1 MKYPALLLCAS
12 VVLSLQCLAQ
22 EPEEGTHAPDG
33 GTIEQINSILIP
45 PVPHAPFTC
54 TVTAEWTKV
63 LEDGSTQTLQ
73 NHRLVVRDSAGRI
86 YQERRRLV
94 PKDSPSDVQRLEIS
108 DPAEHTK
115 YFCVTETHVCRLAD
129 YTGPE
134 AASAQPMGQKED
146 SFGTLLREDLGR
158 TSVSGMDAI
167 GTRETRTLKPGAI
180 GNDST
185 ISIVKEIWYSP
196 QLGINLSVKRSDP
209 RHGTQ
214 VFNVTD
220 ISTDEPTPKYFTV
233 PAGYTVVDRRAK
245 SAPHVVS
252 APAGQKK

>member
-1 MKYPALLLCAS
+1 MKHPALLLCAS
-12 VVLSLQCLAQ
+12 VVFSLHCLAQ

-45 PVPHAPFTC
+45 PVLHAPFTC
-54 TVTAEWTKV
+54 TVTAEWTRI

-108 DPAEHTK
+108 DPAAHTK
-115 YFCVTETHVCRLAD
+115 YFCRTENRVCVLAD
-129 YTGPE
+129 YTGPSP
-134 AASAQPMGQKED
+134 ASAQPMGQQKD
-146 SFGTLLREDLGR
+146 KFGTLTREDLGR
-158 TSVSGMDAI
+158 TSVSGLDAI

-185 ISIVKEIWYSP
+185 ISIVKEIWYTP
-196 QLGINLSVKRSDP
+196 QLGINLSVKRTDP

-214 VFNVTD
+214 VFNVTEV
-220 ISTDEPTPKYFTV
+220 STEEPNPRYFTV
-233 PAGYTVVDRRAK
+233 PAGYTVVDRRSK
-245 SAPHVVS
+245 SGSHAASV
-252 APAGQKK
+252 PAGLKR